1 MTPAQQGAL
10 GAVALG
16 ALTGLAIAWLVMACT
31 PNLPTRAEQID
42 EGVWTVMDAKCD
54 AESATRAAD
63 DACKDQNRVAACGD
77 GGSFVDAGSACA
89 NVRLS
94 NGGKP

>member
-16 ALTGLAIAWLVMACT
+16 ALTGLAIAWLVMACGSA
-31 PNLPTRAEQID
+31 LPTPAQQLDVGIFD
-42 EGVWTVMDAKCD
+42 AQDAKCI
-54 AESATRAAD
+54 AANSTRASI
-63 DACKDQNRVAACGD
+63 DACRDGVREAACGA
-77 GGSFVDAGSACA
+77 GGAFADAGVACE

-94 NGGKP
+94 DGGRP